1 MEETI
6 LNAMERSTEARRFRE
21 SGYIPGVLYGDN
33 ISKTI
38 PVKFETSEVR
48 KILAKHGSNAKVWV
62 KHGDNKSFGFIKE
75 VQRNA
80 ITRQFCHIDV
90 HLVSQNHEVKMQ
102 IPIIFKGRESLKQK
116 ILLLQVYKSELE
128 VFGKASLMPD
138 VAVVDVSEKELGD
151 TININDF
158 NLDKQI
164 KITDS
169 KDEVYGIISQ
179 QSGQSVE
186 EPTEGES
193 IVTSPESQ
201 H

>member
-33 ISKTI
+33 ISMTI
-38 PVKFETSEVR
+38 PVKFETSELTR
-48 KILAKHGSNAKVWV
+48 ILARHGSNAKVWV

-80 ITRQFCHIDV
+80 LTQQFRHIDV

-102 IPIIFKGRESLKQK
+102 IPIIFKGRESLEHKV
-116 ILLLQVYKSELE
+116 LLLQVYKSEIE

-138 VAVVDVSEKELGD
+138 VGVVDVSEKELGD
-151 TININDF
+151 TITVNDF
-158 NLDKQI
+158 NLDQQI

-169 KDEVYGIISQ
+169 ADEVYGVIAQ
-179 QSGQSVE
+179 QREQSVE
-186 EPTEGES
+186 EPADGEA
-193 IVTSPESQ
+193 IGNSPETL